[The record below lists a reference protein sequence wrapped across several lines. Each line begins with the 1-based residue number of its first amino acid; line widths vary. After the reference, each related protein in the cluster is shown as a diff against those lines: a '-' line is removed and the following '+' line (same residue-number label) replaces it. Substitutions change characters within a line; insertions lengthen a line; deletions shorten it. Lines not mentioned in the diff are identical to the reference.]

1 MRRFMEDVDTDDDKF
16 SFLHLNMDKS
26 HKNSTPGKVAY
37 NWQTERFQID

>member
-26 HKNSTPGKVAY
+26 LKNATPGKVAY